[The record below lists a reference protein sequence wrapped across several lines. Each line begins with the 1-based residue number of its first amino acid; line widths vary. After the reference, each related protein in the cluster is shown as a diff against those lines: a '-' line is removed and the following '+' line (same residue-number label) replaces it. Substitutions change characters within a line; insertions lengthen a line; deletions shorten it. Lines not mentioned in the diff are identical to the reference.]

1 MIMTVEDGRTRIK
14 ACTSDT
20 SFTSKPVEEYTHFK
34 FSNLPEIVPFMIQRE
49 KNMVRPDRPQIIIER
64 GKEKLRFACRL
75 TKGRLH
81 THIRKV

>member
-49 KNMVRPDRPQIIIER
+49 KKYVTARQTTDYNRKRQ
-64 GKEKLRFACRL
+64 
-75 TKGRLH
+75 
-81 THIRKV
+81 RKVAICMPVN